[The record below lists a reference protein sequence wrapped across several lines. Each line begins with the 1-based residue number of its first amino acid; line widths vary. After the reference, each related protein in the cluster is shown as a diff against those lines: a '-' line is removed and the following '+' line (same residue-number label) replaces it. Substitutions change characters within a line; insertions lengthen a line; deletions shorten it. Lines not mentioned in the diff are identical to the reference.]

1 LEAFHVLKVHLSSST
16 TIMWASLLKLPKRY
30 CFQGLFGFTLGFL
43 RPRQIELLS
52 SIAKALPPM
61 NASLVVPFLAPNRT
75 VDIRCAAV
83 MALKALASAAGA
95 PHAGVLAALVGAAPL
110 YTRQGISDSSPKV
123 RLLALEVFEQLNS
136 KALRIIKAVGGR
148 LQDEDDVV
156 REAAVNTLL
165 VLSAEGKEDEVS
177 TAIHSALEALR
188 HPASAIRSCAIRVL
202 CQIGRGNSVAMSGL
216 AAYLSVP
223 GVQSTACFA
232 LLKVAGAREAIKVA
246 LSCLESGSQK
256 YRDAAPHCLQVMAGQ
271 VPGQWM
277 VRCISALL
285 PRYLSH
291 KDLVE
296 LPKVLH
302 SGFSN
307 P

>member
-1 LEAFHVLKVHLSSST
+1 
-16 TIMWASLLKLPKRY
+16 MRPSLLKLPKKIWSSRASPSW
-30 CFQGLFGFTLGFL
+30 GFL

-52 SIAKALPPM
+52 SIANVVPRM
-61 NASLVVPFLAPNRT
+61 NASLVVPFLAPCRT
-75 VDIRCAAV
+75 VDIRCAAA

-110 YTRQGISDSSPKV
+110 YTKQGVSDSSPKV

-148 LQDEDDVV
+148 LQDEDDAV
-156 REAAVNTLL
+156 REAAVSTLL
-165 VLSAEGKEDEVS
+165 VLSAGGTEDEVS
-177 TAIHSALEALR
+177 TAIKSALEALR
-188 HPASAIRSCAIRVL
+188 HPSSAIRRCAIRVL

-223 GVQSTACFA
+223 DVQSTACFA

-246 LSCLESGSQK
+246 LSCLEGGSQRH
-256 YRDAAPHCLQVMAGQ
+256 RDIAPHCLQVMAGQ

-277 VRCISALL
+277 MRCISALL

-291 KDLVE
+291 KDLVL

-302 SGFSN
+302 WLSPTYILIS
-307 P
+307 